1 MRVSYE
7 GSNSDSVGSPSGSV
21 CFTTLMKA
29 SFSFVNVQVTVS
41 PARREI
47 GVTGLPSE
55 HVADSR
61 SQPAGPISLTSYV
74 PGSRSPLVSVSPSER
89 KKFAAQEGSNSNSV
103 VSPSGSVCFT
113 TLMKASFSFVNVQ
126 VPVSPAW
133 REIAVTGLPSEHVAD
148 SRSQPAGTISLTSY
162 VPGSRSPLVSVS
174 PSEREKFAA
183 PGGAGPHS
191 VVSPSGSV
199 CFTTLMKASFS
210 FVNVQVT
217 VSPAWRE
224 IEDGSEPSEHVALSR
239 SQPAGTIS
247 LTSYVPGSR
256 SPLVSVSPSGG

>member
-103 VSPSGSVCFT
+103 VSPSGSVCSP

-126 VPVSPAW
+126 VTVSPAW

-174 PSEREKFAA
+174 PSERKKFAA
-183 PGGAGPHS
+183 QEGSNSNS

-256 SPLVSVSPSGG
+256 SP

>member
-1 MRVSYE
+1 MTVPR
-7 GSNSDSVGSPSGSV
+7 
-21 CFTTLMKA
+21 
-29 SFSFVNVQVTVS
+29 FSFVNVQVTVA
-41 PARREI
+41 PAWREI
-47 GVTGLPSE
+47 AWREIAVFVSE
-55 HVADSR
+55 SPFEDVQTTLSR
-61 SQPAGPISLTSYV
+61 SQPAGTISLTSYV

-89 KKFAAQEGSNSNSV
+89 KKFAAQEGSNSN
-103 VSPSGSVCFT
+103 
-113 TLMKASFSFVNVQ
+113 
-126 VPVSPAW
+126 
-133 REIAVTGLPSEHVAD
+133 
-148 SRSQPAGTISLTSY
+148 
-162 VPGSRSPLVSVS
+162 
-174 PSEREKFAA
+174 
-183 PGGAGPHS
+183 S

-256 SPLVSVSPSGG
+256 SPLV